1 MQLPRPESRL
11 STQERLTS
19 LLVARVEEVAQDT
32 ENGIKQLSQKLDDNF
47 REVKRDME
55 GSFKQ
60 VDAYFQMIENDTAEL
75 RATQAKHSERFDKIE
90 RVQTEHSERFDKIER
105 VQTEHSDL
113 LREILARL
121 PKTPSS
127 E

>member
-32 ENGIKQLSQKLDDNF
+32 ENGIKHLSQKLDDNF
-47 REVKRDME
+47 KQVKRDME
-55 GSFKQ
+55 GSFQQ
-60 VDAYFQMIENDTAEL
+60 VDVYFQMVEGDIAEL
-75 RATQAKHSERFDKIE
+75 KATQAKHSERFDKIE
-90 RVQTEHSERFDKIER
+90 RVQAEHG
-105 VQTEHSDL
+105 DL
-113 LREILARL
+113 LRSHGDMLREILARL
-121 PKTPSS
+121 PKTPGS